1 MESNGTAATKVF
13 SVLAALYLLIRNLAC
28 GVLFPYTFTSGLYGM
43 FYEEVFTYKFHYLY
57 LLMIIVP
64 SVAAV
69 LLIMA
74 IVFSRINTKNE
85 KLKGAA
91 PVYEIIATAML
102 LIADAVYVLFFI
114 NKCALN
120 PGWKEAWL
128 FLLVNVYLAAVLIY
142 RIVASFRSKT
152 KTGVFAMLPGIIISA
167 VAFVVFFLLF
177 GAMNSVRTG
186 FENYRADLKKMD
198 ERFEMDASNSL
209 YSGVTIDDTVYAV
222 CEVPLFENDRSAK
235 FVRIEKDGTLEV
247 LDEGYIVQGCVAKYE
262 NTVFYGKYKP
272 DAEYTFMIVSLDTE
286 TMTQDVFNAN
296 HVSEYRRYLFGS
308 YTWILGVRDNYLYLA
323 DYEKNEIW
331 RVKISK
337 GLIDKESL
345 ELYAWGVK
353 EDAFKVCYSNLDAL
367 DQSGTWPWNWV
378 RFENGGSE
386 IKITVNRRKSS
397 ELGIEAGFSEVYLN
411 DVSVVQKNQVTGTNM
426 VTNAIDVNIYNGEI
440 YYAVIENGQLA
451 FYKTDLGF
459 NETVLLAQFD
469 VDAAEAYREV
479 SRSTL
484 IVSDS
489 YLVFF
494 NSKEY
499 RIVSL

>member
-1 MESNGTAATKVF
+1 MESNGAAVTKVL
-13 SVLAALYLLIRNLAC
+13 SVLAALYLLIMNLAQ
-28 GVLFPYTFTSGLYGM
+28 GVLFPYKFTSGLYGM
-43 FYEEVFTYKFHYLY
+43 FYEEVFTHKVHFLY
-57 LLMIIVP
+57 IIMIIVP
-64 SVAAV
+64 AVAV
-69 LLIMA
+69 LLLIMS

-85 KLKGAA
+85 KINAAA
-91 PVYEIIATAML
+91 PVYEIIGTAML
-102 LIADAVYVLFFI
+102 LIADAVYVLSFI

-120 PGWKEAWL
+120 PVWKEAWF
-128 FLLVNVYLAAVLIY
+128 FLIVNAYLAAALIF
-142 RIVASFRSKT
+142 RIVALSRSKT
-152 KTGVFAMLPGIIISA
+152 KTGILAMIPGIIISSIVL
-167 VAFVVFFLLF
+167 VAFALLL

-198 ERFEMDASNSL
+198 ERFETDASNSL

-247 LDEGYIVQGCVAKYE
+247 LDDGYLVEGCVAKYE
-262 NTVFYGKYKP
+262 NTVFYGKFKP
-272 DAEYTFMIVSLDTE
+272 DSEYTFMIVSLDTE

-296 HVSEYRRYLFGS
+296 HVSEDRRYLFGS

-337 GLIDKESL
+337 GLIDKQSL

-353 EDAFKVCYSNLDAL
+353 EDSFKVCYSNLDDL
-367 DQSGTWPWNWV
+367 DQSGNWPWNWV
-378 RFENGGSE
+378 RFENGDTDIE
-386 IKITVNRRKSS
+386 ITVKRRKSS
-397 ELGIEAGFSEVYLN
+397 ELGIDEGFSEVYLN
-411 DVSVVQKNQVTGTNM
+411 DVSVVQKNQVTGTNK
-426 VTNAIDVNIYNGEI
+426 VANAIDVNIYNGGI

-469 VDAAEAYREV
+469 VDAAEAYREA
-479 SRSTL
+479 SSSTL
-484 IVSDS
+484 VVSDS

-499 RIVSL
+499 RIVSF